1 MVDGTI
7 NPEDTFEG
15 IKDRYYGSDYLC
27 IRSDFAR
34 VMLEEGEYE
43 ESVREKLSEGLEGL
57 GEEAEFVIVSLGEK
71 EE

>member
-1 MVDGTI
+1 
-7 NPEDTFEG
+7 
-15 IKDRYYGSDYLC
+15 
-27 IRSDFAR
+27 
-34 VMLEEGEYE
+34 MLEEGEYE